1 MFADETGV
9 RESLLRVIRRMTA
22 DVTLQ
27 DDLLQEALIHWWL
40 MQNHRPGQT
49 RSWYLQ
55 SVKFHLLHHL
65 SAGRSIDSAKRR
77 NGQFHPEHPADSNG
91 YDEEEDPA
99 AGVVSSVSVRDLLAQ
114 LFRRLVPQERTVLQ
128 YLAEGWGAREIGRKL
143 KMSHTM
149 VLKHRRRIASVLMR
163 LETPARPGVRLPKNG
178 DHHAADRTAVNGS
191 RAMPSKRINAVNGQN
206 GHSNGANNHTNGH
219 NGVKGVKRTG
229 AKPSSLRKIANRDAL
244 DDQIIDFFPVPPS
257 PSASA
262 TVAFPSNA

>member
-1 MFADETGV
+1 MFADESGV

-40 MQNHRPGQT
+40 MQNQRPGQT

-77 NGQFHPEHPADSNG
+77 SGQFHAEDPADANG
-91 YDEEEDPA
+91 YDEEEDPG
-99 AGVVSSVSVRDLLAQ
+99 AGVVASVSVRDLLAQ
-114 LFRRLVPQERTVLQ
+114 LFRRLVPQERTILQ

-149 VLKHRRRIASVLMR
+149 VLKHRRRIASVLVR
-163 LETPARPGVRLPKNG
+163 LEMPSRPGVQLAKNG
-178 DHHAADRTAVNGS
+178 AHHAMDRKAVNGS
-191 RAMPSKRINAVNGQN
+191 RVTPRKDINGVNGQN
-206 GHSNGANNHTNGH
+206 GHANGAHSTNGH
-219 NGVKGVKRTG
+219 KGVKRTG
-229 AKPSSLRKIANRDAL
+229 AKPSPVRKFVNRDAL
-244 DDQIIDFFPVPPS
+244 DRQIIDFLPVAPPRVS
-257 PSASA
+257 SAAVPLS
-262 TVAFPSNA
+262 SNA